1 MKVSVYETP
10 SQSFR
15 VSFAELDHA
24 VLPAT
29 QHKWTYTALSPART
43 GWYSI
48 YHRFT
53 YPRGMESWVDLGG
66 WLHAEMG
73 YLSTEGHPS
82 KY

>member
-43 GWYSI
+43 G
-48 YHRFT
+48 
-53 YPRGMESWVDLGG
+53 
-66 WLHAEMG
+66 
-73 YLSTEGHPS
+73 
-82 KY
+82 